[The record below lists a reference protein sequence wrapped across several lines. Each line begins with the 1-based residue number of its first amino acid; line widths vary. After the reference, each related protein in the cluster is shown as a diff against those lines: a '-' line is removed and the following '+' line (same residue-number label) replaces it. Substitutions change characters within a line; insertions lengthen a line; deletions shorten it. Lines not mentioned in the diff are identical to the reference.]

1 MKRIHS
7 NDLKN
12 IETFDET
19 NWTSKSFVMSV
30 NFSQNIRNLEEP
42 LSSKNVIFCDRIP
55 KPSQYLIS
63 PDKYKNLIS
72 VKNQIDD
79 IRKDKRNS
87 WNRWVHLLNPYEK
100 IGSFSNIDPSII
112 TSRAFYKLYELI
124 IFYNLESLFKE
135 KVQYSAD
142 TTHSVVTSLHLCEAP
157 GGFISAMKYIF
168 KERLDWYAHT
178 LYTGADSLKI
188 DQLLNDRKRWLAS
201 STDGDL
207 YKLDTILQ
215 LKKELPERAHIITAD
230 GGFDVSYDANSQE
243 QLSFK
248 LIFAQFLAALHM
260 QREEGV
266 FILKIFDTFTRPTYQ
281 LMYLFCKYYKS
292 VEIIKPRTSRSSNS
306 EKYIIAI
313 GFRGIPQDE
322 LSELNKIMVLW
333 GDRKYCK
340 NFGFP
345 QHYNME
351 DAEKLRNYNDFL
363 SVNQSWYIHKSLCCL
378 KYFDKQI
385 SSRETSQFN
394 PNNLEALQNKRALE
408 FCIAFGLRPVS
419 NSEGYGKAN
428 CSEKCT
434 HIRVTKIEHEEV
446 KNVVK
451 CNRCMKLLIGS

>member
-19 NWTSKSFVMSV
+19 NWTSKSFVLHID
-30 NFSQNIRNLEEP
+30 FSQSERCVEET
-42 LSSKNVIFCDRIP
+42 LSSNHVIFCDRIP

-79 IRKDKRNS
+79 IKKEKRNS

-100 IGSFSNIDPSII
+100 IGSFSNVDPGII

-124 IFYNLESLFKE
+124 IFYNLDSLFKE
-135 KVQYSAD
+135 K
-142 TTHSVVTSLHLCEAP
+142 VTSLHLCEAP

-168 KERLDWYAHT
+168 KDKLDWYAHT

-188 DQLLNDRKRWLAS
+188 DQLLNDRTRWLAS

-207 YKLDTILQ
+207 YKLNTILQ
-215 LKKELPERAHIITAD
+215 LKKELPEKAHIITAD

-260 QREEGV
+260 QREDGV

-306 EKYIIAI
+306 EKYIIAT
-313 GFRGIPQDE
+313 GFRGILPDE
-322 LSELNKIMVLW
+322 LSELDKIMVLW
-333 GDRKYCK
+333 EDRKYCK

-378 KYFDKQI
+378 KYFDKLA
-385 SSRETSQFN
+385 SNRETSQFN

-408 FCIAFGLRPVS
+408 FCIAFGLRSTP
-419 NSEGYGKAN
+419 NIEGYGKAN
-428 CSEKCT
+428 SSDKCT
-434 HIRVTKIEHEEV
+434 HVRVTKIEHEEV
-446 KNVVK
+446 KNVVR